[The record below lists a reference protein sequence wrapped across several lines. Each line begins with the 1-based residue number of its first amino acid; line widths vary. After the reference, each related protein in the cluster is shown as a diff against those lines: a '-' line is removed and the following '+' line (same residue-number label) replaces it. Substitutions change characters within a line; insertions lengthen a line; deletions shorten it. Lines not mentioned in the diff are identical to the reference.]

1 MSQVICLMGP
11 TASGKTAVACQL
23 SQQLAC
29 DIISVDSA
37 MVYRHLD
44 IGSAKPNADELK
56 QAPHRLINLREPN
69 EPYSAADFC
78 RDANSEIAATL
89 QAKRVPLL
97 VGGTMLYFKALQQGL
112 SPLPAA
118 DPVLRA
124 KISAEAAKLGWPALH
139 QQLEQIDPTAAARIH
154 ANDPQRLRRALE
166 VYQISGKTLTELQQR
181 VTAPA
186 AWKFI
191 NIVLF
196 PADREV
202 LRRVIAKRFQQML
215 VAGLV
220 DEVRALYERSD
231 IHAELPALRAVG
243 YRQVWDYLA
252 GRLGYEQMVD
262 RAIIATCQL
271 AKRQMTWLRRWP
283 GAIYFNSQAA
293 DVAQQ
298 VGDYLHQQC

>member
-1 MSQVICLMGP
+1 MGP
-11 TASGKTAVACQL
+11 TASGKTAIACQL

-29 DIISVDSA
+29 DIVSVDSA

-44 IGSAKPNADELK
+44 IGSAKPSAEELQ

-69 EPYSAADFC
+69 QPYSAADFC
-78 RDANSEIAATL
+78 DDANREIAAIL
-89 QAKRVPLL
+89 KAGRMPLL

-154 ANDPQRLRRALE
+154 ANDPQRLQRALE
-166 VYQISGKTLTELQQR
+166 VYQISGKTLTELQQQATTP
-181 VTAPA
+181 V
-186 AWKFI
+186 AWEFV

-196 PADREV
+196 PADREA
-202 LRRVIAKRFQQML
+202 LRRVIAKRFKQML
-215 VAGLV
+215 AAGLV
-220 DEVRALYERSD
+220 DEVKALYQRSD
-231 IHAELPALRAVG
+231 IDAELPALRAVG

-252 GRLGYEQMVD
+252 GRLSYEQMVD

-283 GAIYFNSQAA
+283 GAIYFNSQAD

-298 VGDYLHQQC
+298 VANYLRQQG